1 MPVPNMGHMN
11 FPGSQYE
18 EARRLHRPFGT
29 FHCCTEDAVLCFR
42 TVSGCL
48 PRSLPLCPCSP
59 KLPLQIIAF
68 DLEFGQPAAS
78 TPVPSSRP
86 PLDRLLGSFGH
97 AAAGKTLE
105 VGG

>member
-1 MPVPNMGHMN
+1 M
-11 FPGSQYE
+11 
-18 EARRLHRPFGT
+18 
-29 FHCCTEDAVLCFR
+29 LCFP
-42 TVSGCL
+42 TVPGCL
-48 PRSLPLCPCSP
+48 PRSLSLCPRSR

-86 PLDRLLGSFGH
+86 PLDSLLGSFGH
-97 AAAGKTLE
+97 AAAGKSLE